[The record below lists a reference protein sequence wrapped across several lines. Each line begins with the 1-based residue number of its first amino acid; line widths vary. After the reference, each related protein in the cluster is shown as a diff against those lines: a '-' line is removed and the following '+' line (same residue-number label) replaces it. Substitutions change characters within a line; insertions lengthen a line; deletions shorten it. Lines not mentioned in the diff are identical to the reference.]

1 MKGTVLYEIKE
12 NIAILTVDNPPVNP
26 LSDGIRTGVYENIIK
41 AQEDDSIKGIVLTGN
56 GRAFIAGADISEFGG
71 QIEGK
76 TLNEMFEKLEF
87 CTKPVVAAINGLALG
102 GGLETALCCNYR
114 IADSK
119 AVVGLPEVNLGLLPG
134 GGGTQRLPRLAG
146 PAEALKMMLSGM
158 HISAKKSIRY
168 GNN

>member
-1 MKGTVLYEIKE
+1 
-12 NIAILTVDNPPVNP
+12 
-26 LSDGIRTGVYENIIK
+26 
-41 AQEDDSIKGIVLTGN
+41 
-56 GRAFIAGADISEFGG
+56 
-71 QIEGK
+71 
-76 TLNEMFEKLEF
+76 MFEKLEF

-119 AVVGLPEVNLGLLPG
+119 AIVGLPEVNLGLLPG

-158 HISAKKSIRY
+158 HISAKKALDMGIIDKISENVVDDSIEFIKEVSKNTEHHPKVRNFN
-168 GNN
+168 G